1 MKKEIRF
8 AEEDRVLRLAVTM
21 MILLFIAGGAVVA
34 LRMRNLRVD
43 STAGEKK
50 LEELAKADVNKID
63 KKIQKL
69 EKKEEKAYEE
79 RQNRTNSEKFAD
91 CLILGDVI
99 CQGLYEY
106 EYLEAGG
113 VSIGQ
118 SLSVASPDETG
129 LTAMLEQAIA
139 DSPKKIFLV
148 LGRGDAEIGGEDAAA
163 FASGYKNILVSLK
176 SGLPDSTVYVNS
188 IVPASQAA
196 LEENQ
201 GYVVIDEYNRQLEAV
216 CESEQVVFIN
226 QTEFM
231 KDEYYEADGIHM
243 TAAYYS
249 EWISYMAEKAEL

>member
-1 MKKEIRF
+1 MKKEKRF
-8 AEEDRVLRLAVTM
+8 TEEDRVLRLAVTV
-21 MILLFIAGGAVVA
+21 MIVLFIAGGAVIA

-63 KKIQKL
+63 EKIQKL
-69 EKKEEKAYEE
+69 EKKEEKAYKE
-79 RQNRTNSEKFAD
+79 RQNRTNGEKFTD

-106 EYLEAGG
+106 EYLEAGI
-113 VSIGQ
+113 VSAGQ

-129 LTAMLEQAIA
+129 LTAMLEQAVA

-148 LGRGDAEIGGEDAAA
+148 LGRGDSEIGGEDAAA
-163 FASGYKNILVSLK
+163 FAAAYKNILVNLRDS
-176 SGLPDSTVYVNS
+176 LPDSAVYVNS
-188 IVPASQAA
+188 IVPVSQAA

-201 GYVVIDEYNRQLEAV
+201 GYAVIDEYNRQLEAV

-243 TAAYYS
+243 TAAYYP
-249 EWISYMAEKAEL
+249 EWISCMAEKAEL